1 MDKSNIR
8 ILVVDDEED
17 ILQALKT
24 HLEMD
29 GFYVE
34 VANSALRAL
43 EKIEDQAFHI
53 ILTDI
58 NMPKMDG
65 LEFLEKVKALRGE
78 TIVIMITAY
87 TSLIKVLN
95 SRIYGA
101 ADYLLKPF
109 RDLSEVDEVITRAY
123 ESMVRWDNVLAE
135 TRRIKQQERDNG

>member
-1 MDKSNIR
+1 MEKSNII
-8 ILVVDDEED
+8 ILIVDDEED

-24 HLEMD
+24 HLEID
-29 GFYVE
+29 GFYVD

-43 EKIEDQAFHI
+43 EMMEDQAFHI

-65 LEFLEKVKALRGE
+65 LELLEKIKALRGE

-123 ESMVRWDNVLAE
+123 NSLVRWDNVLAE
-135 TRRIKQQERDNG
+135 TRKIKQQERDNG

>member
-29 GFYVE
+29 GFYVD

-123 ESMVRWDNVLAE
+123 ESLVRWDNVLAE